1 MRTPERRKTPRARMG
16 VLAAAVLAL
25 VSGGCTQV
33 DDAWAAIP
41 FLSMLRDAPSYDPY
55 EMTRPAPP
63 HSVPFEAPMGEVLPP
78 IVPTDA
84 GLRAFAAEHANPVA
98 VDSASLAR
106 GQAMYERYCLV
117 CHGPEG
123 MGRQT
128 GPVTATGAY
137 PAIAPPVASGTAVAL
152 SDGYIYG
159 ITRVGR
165 GLMPPY
171 GDRIT
176 HTDRWHIVNYI
187 RSLQGAG
194 GAPQGQSA
202 ATATADSA
210 QGR

>member
-1 MRTPERRKTPRARMG
+1 MRASETRTARRRAG
-16 VLAAAVLAL
+16 VLAAALLAL
-25 VSGGCTQV
+25 GSGACTQI

-63 HSVPFEAPMGEVLPP
+63 HSVPFDAPMGEILAPTA
-78 IVPTDA
+78 PTDA
-84 GLRAFAAEHANPVA
+84 GLRAFAAAHANPA
-98 VDSASLAR
+98 PADSASLAR

-137 PAIAPPVASGTAVAL
+137 PAIAPPVSQGNAVSL
-152 SDGYIYG
+152 PDGYIYG

-171 GDRIT
+171 GDRVS
-176 HTDRWHIVNYI
+176 HMDRWHIVNYV

-194 GAPQGQSA
+194 GAPQGQA
-202 ATATADSA
+202 AAGAAPDSV